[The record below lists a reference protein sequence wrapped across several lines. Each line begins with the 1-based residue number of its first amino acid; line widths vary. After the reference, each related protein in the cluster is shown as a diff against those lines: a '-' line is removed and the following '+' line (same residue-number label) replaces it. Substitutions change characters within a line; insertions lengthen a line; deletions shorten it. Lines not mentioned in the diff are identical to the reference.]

1 MIEQLRKKLTVF
13 LSSVITMILATMSI
27 LLFYAVVQE
36 YSNSTYASYSQ
47 DTNLL
52 YSYLNQ
58 TNIIDM
64 NILNEY
70 NTKNLIYCE
79 MIKRSYRQRLSKKVK
94 PSFSPHRLICSL
106 NIGMTITVP

>member
-13 LSSVITMILATMSI
+13 LSSVIAVILATMSV

-36 YSNSTYASYSQ
+36 YSNSTYASYSK

-70 NTKNLIYCE
+70 NTKNFKIDILCNDA
-79 MIKRSYRQRLSKKVK
+79 KVLSTEAFKEGDAIFQ
-94 PSFSPHRLICSL
+94 SASPY
-106 NIGMTITVP
+106 MQPMY